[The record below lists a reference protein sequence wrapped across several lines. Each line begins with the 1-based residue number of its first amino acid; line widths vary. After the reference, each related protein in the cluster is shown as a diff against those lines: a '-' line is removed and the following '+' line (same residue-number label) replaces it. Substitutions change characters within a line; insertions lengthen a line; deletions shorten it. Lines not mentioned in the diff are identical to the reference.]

1 MTNYQNNHIDTKLKA
16 LENKQETIIKILKRQ
31 EEKINSLAQ
40 ILDQSIKN
48 ISNYTKRVNDILEEV
63 KTWTAMELI

>member
-63 KTWTAMELI
+63 KT